1 MTIDTGIFGALQHCY
16 KAGVLLNGFK
26 MILIYLAPTGLFVA
40 QIRPESVRCQ
50 QTILAVQTADG
61 PSGKP
66 AYIRTRFLV
75 FTEVELWHR
84 TLEVQV
90 LGNQFTLHLAS
101 ASESTPNGGTPIH
114 TANNIPS
121 KYLPYEAQHVLLN
134 TVQRLLEESCF
145 DFAKKWFPGDHR
157 VLEWT
162 SPAQVEIPKWR
173 DLLGAARIPHDA
185 LDGNVQTPLR
195 VLLQEAT
202 YIRNN
207 AVHRSQVFVEDILK
221 MLTSSIQLTR
231 MLRDQTRRTKIEDIR
246 GRLIHEVNVRDDNRS
261 RATVEYRK
269 TRDDIDRRKEPMFK
283 KLDKLRDEEDDAVT
297 VFEKDSAQYD
307 KMLQSSMVKFI
318 NQVIHTGEEVAR
330 IAPAVNSAPKPLPIM
345 KNNSA
350 ATDGKLEKSQGRD
363 DDYVQFISKS
373 DFEVATSESRK
384 PRKESAQDV
393 GPGSKDKETF
403 FKQDHV
409 EDVMSSIRPAPGAA
423 TLVEVQSTP
432 GSRNRGHSS
441 CVGAEVQSTPGSRN
455 GKGSSCGGA
464 EGSIRSN
471 SKGATPRTL
480 SVVNGHSGTK
490 YDLDSPSR
498 QLELEANMANSIREL
513 SIDEYDMLE
522 NLDAELDN
530 QLVRTMDEARMS
542 VDSVLDQMNSDVK
555 PSVEEPV
562 PNSMVRGNSDGQN
575 DTQSCRSWTEPCVP
589 GRRVQSSELKMTDRS
604 FAPPPD
610 VEMSGTDTSNAAT
623 ANGSTNLRKV
633 DIPRTAVGS
642 PVVEFG
648 KPWEPTTNGSVSI
661 IRTEKSQER
670 IPQIV
675 FDLPSK
681 PSVSIISAE
690 KSQERI
696 PQTAFDLPSKPPV
709 SIIRTEKSNE
719 TNLSNMHLWRKRKA
733 VSPLSERP
741 PASYNS
747 MISTRPPALP
757 VFGNPSF
764 PTGVVLNATGTQS
777 TTSFAGLPMITSF
790 GDVARFANIVGFNPT
805 PSVLF
810 AGVGHM
816 GTLQMGKPQGIQDTD
831 VFTSRQAATW
841 ERRRILVGCLSFTPS
856 KAEVEK
862 LFLGYNVTRIDFP
875 ELWILETETKP
886 AGCVFVDLVTSL
898 QAKLAIQNLSG
909 EEPKIRNCRV
919 SIMLATDPWKAPNA
933 SRRILSAVAK
943 NKNNTGL
950 LSSAAETVRK
960 SEPIGKRT
968 RSFYAAAQKK
978 GFLDGQS
985 SKRQKS

>member
-16 KAGVLLNGFK
+16 KAGVFLNGFK

-40 QIRPESVRCQ
+40 QIRPEKSQLTFEPGSWFSLKLNFGIELLRYKFWAISSPC
-50 QTILAVQTADG
+50 TWCL
-61 PSGKP
+61 PLNP
-66 AYIRTRFLV
+66 HL
-75 FTEVELWHR
+75 TEGL
-84 TLEVQV
+84 
-90 LGNQFTLHLAS
+90 QFTQPTIFPAKYKMPRRSRSISL
-101 ASESTPNGGTPIH
+101 STP
-114 TANNIPS
+114 

-162 SPAQVEIPKWR
+162 SPAQVEISKWR

-283 KLDKLRDEEDDAVT
+283 KLEKLRDEEDDAVT

-330 IAPAVNSAPKPLPIM
+330 IAPAADSAPKPLPIV
-345 KNNSA
+345 KNSSA
-350 ATDGKLEKSQGRD
+350 ATDGKPERSQRRD
-363 DDYVQFISKS
+363 DDDVQFISKS

-409 EDVMSSIRPAPGAA
+409 EDVMSSIRPAPSES

-441 CVGAEVQSTPGSRN
+441 CGGAEVQSTPGGRN
-455 GKGSSCGGA
+455 RKGSSCGGV
-464 EGSIRSN
+464 EGSIRPS

-480 SVVNGHSGTK
+480 SVVKGHSGAK

-498 QLELEANMANSIREL
+498 QLESEANMANSIREL
-513 SIDEYDMLE
+513 SIDEYDVLE

-604 FAPPPD
+604 FAPSPD
-610 VEMSGTDTSNAAT
+610 VEMSGANASNAAT
-623 ANGSTNLRKV
+623 ADATTANGSANLRKV

-648 KPWEPTTNGSVSI
+648 KPWKPTTNGSVSI

-670 IPQIV
+670 IPQTV

-681 PSVSIISAE
+681 PTVSI
-690 KSQERI
+690 
-696 PQTAFDLPSKPPV
+696 FG
-709 SIIRTEKSNE
+709 TEKSKEINM
-719 TNLSNMHLWRKRKA
+719 SNMQLWRKRKA

-747 MISTRPPALP
+747 MVSTRPHAVP
-757 VFGNPSF
+757 VFGSPSF
-764 PTGVVLNATGTQS
+764 STNVALNATGTQS
-777 TTSFAGLPMITSF
+777 ATSFAGLPMMTSF
-790 GDVARFANIVGFNPT
+790 GDVAR
-805 PSVLF
+805 
-810 AGVGHM
+810 
-816 GTLQMGKPQGIQDTD
+816 
-831 VFTSRQAATW
+831 
-841 ERRRILVGCLSFTPS
+841 
-856 KAEVEK
+856 
-862 LFLGYNVTRIDFP
+862 TRIDFP
-875 ELWILETETKP
+875 ELWIMETETKP
-886 AGCVFVDLVTSL
+886 SGCVFVDLVTSA
-898 QAKLAIQNLSG
+898 QAKLAIQKLSG

-933 SRRILSAVAK
+933 SRRILSALAK
-943 NKNNTGL
+943 NKKTTGL

-968 RSFYAAAQKK
+968 RSYYAAAQKR

>member
-1 MTIDTGIFGALQHCY
+1 MPRRSRSLS
-16 KAGVLLNGFK
+16 L
-26 MILIYLAPTGLFVA
+26 
-40 QIRPESVRCQ
+40 
-50 QTILAVQTADG
+50 
-61 PSGKP
+61 
-66 AYIRTRFLV
+66 
-75 FTEVELWHR
+75 
-84 TLEVQV
+84 
-90 LGNQFTLHLAS
+90 
-101 ASESTPNGGTPIH
+101 STP
-114 TANNIPS
+114 
-121 KYLPYEAQHVLLN
+121 KYLPYEAQHALLN

-145 DFAKKWFPGDHR
+145 DFAKTWFPGDHR

-162 SPAQVEIPKWR
+162 SPAQVEISKWR
-173 DLLGAARIPHDA
+173 DLLGAARIPHEA

-231 MLRDQTRRTKIEDIR
+231 MLRDQTRRKKIEDIR

-283 KLDKLRDEEDDAVT
+283 KLDRLHDEEDDAVT

-307 KMLQSSMVKFI
+307 KMLQNSMVKFI

-330 IAPAVNSAPKPLPIM
+330 IAPAVDSVPKPISIP
-345 KNNSA
+345 KNSSA
-350 ATDGKLEKSQGRD
+350 ATDGKPERSQGKDND
-363 DDYVQFISKS
+363 DVQFISKS
-373 DFEVATSESRK
+373 DFEVATSECRK

-393 GPGSKDKETF
+393 GPRSKDKETF

-432 GSRNRGHSS
+432 SSRNRKGSS
-441 CVGAEVQSTPGSRN
+441 CSSAEVQSTPGSRN
-455 GKGSSCGGA
+455 RKGSSCGGT
-464 EGSIRSN
+464 EGSIRS
-471 SKGATPRTL
+471 SLKGATPRTL

-498 QLELEANMANSIREL
+498 QLVSISPHIFQFVLLHHGLTTDTTQELEANMANSIREL
-513 SIDEYDMLE
+513 SIDEYDILE

-604 FAPPPD
+604 FAPSPD
-610 VEMSGTDTSNAAT
+610 VEMSGTDASNAAN
-623 ANGSTNLRKV
+623 ANASANLRKV
-633 DIPRTAVGS
+633 DIPRNAVFS

-648 KPWEPTTNGSVSI
+648 KPWKPTTNGLVSI

-670 IPQIV
+670 IPQTV
-675 FDLPSK
+675 AGLPSK
-681 PSVSIISAE
+681 PSVSIILTE

-696 PQTAFDLPSKPPV
+696 PQTVFVLPGKPPGA
-709 SIIRTEKSNE
+709 IFGTEKSKE
-719 TNLSNMHLWRKRKA
+719 TNMSNMHLWRKRKA
-733 VSPLSERP
+733 VSPLTERP
-741 PASYNS
+741 PASYNT

-764 PTGVVLNATGTQS
+764 PTGVVLNATGAQS

-790 GDVARFANIVGFNPT
+790 GDVARLANTVGFNPR

-810 AGVGHM
+810 AGVSHM
-816 GTLQMGKPQGIQDTD
+816 STLQMGTPQEKQATN

-856 KAEVEK
+856 KAEVEE
-862 LFLGYNVTRIDFP
+862 LFLGYNV
-875 ELWILETETKP
+875 
-886 AGCVFVDLVTSL
+886 
-898 QAKLAIQNLSG
+898 
-909 EEPKIRNCRV
+909 
-919 SIMLATDPWKAPNA
+919 
-933 SRRILSAVAK
+933 
-943 NKNNTGL
+943 
-950 LSSAAETVRK
+950 
-960 SEPIGKRT
+960 
-968 RSFYAAAQKK
+968 
-978 GFLDGQS
+978 
-985 SKRQKS
+985 

>member
-1 MTIDTGIFGALQHCY
+1 MPRRSRSLS
-16 KAGVLLNGFK
+16 L
-26 MILIYLAPTGLFVA
+26 
-40 QIRPESVRCQ
+40 
-50 QTILAVQTADG
+50 
-61 PSGKP
+61 
-66 AYIRTRFLV
+66 
-75 FTEVELWHR
+75 
-84 TLEVQV
+84 
-90 LGNQFTLHLAS
+90 
-101 ASESTPNGGTPIH
+101 STP
-114 TANNIPS
+114 

-145 DFAKKWFPGDHR
+145 DFAKAWFPGDHR

-162 SPAQVEIPKWR
+162 SPAQVEISKWR

-246 GRLIHEVNVRDDNRS
+246 GRLIYEVNVRDDNRS

-283 KLDKLRDEEDDAVT
+283 KLDRLHDEEDDAVT

-307 KMLQSSMVKFI
+307 KMLQNSMVKFI

-330 IAPAVNSAPKPLPIM
+330 IAPAADSAPKPLPIV
-345 KNNSA
+345 KNSSA
-350 ATDGKLEKSQGRD
+350 ATDGKPDRSQGKD
-363 DDYVQFISKS
+363 DDDVQFISKS
-373 DFEVATSESRK
+373 DFEVATSECRK
-384 PRKESAQDV
+384 PRIESAQDV

-409 EDVMSSIRPAPGAA
+409 EDVMSSIRPAPSAA

-432 GSRNRGHSS
+432 GSRNRGHIS
-441 CVGAEVQSTPGSRN
+441 CGGAEVQSTPGSRN
-455 GKGSSCGGA
+455 RKGSSCGGA
-464 EGSIRSN
+464 EGSIRSS

-480 SVVNGHSGTK
+480 GVLNGHSGTK

-498 QLELEANMANSIREL
+498 QLVSIPPHILRFVLLHYGLITDTTQELEANMANSIREL
-513 SIDEYDMLE
+513 SIDEYDILE

-575 DTQSCRSWTEPCVP
+575 DTQSCRSWMEPCVT

-604 FAPPPD
+604 FAPSPD
-610 VEMSGTDTSNAAT
+610 VEMSGADASNSATANATTPNATTANATT

-648 KPWEPTTNGSVSI
+648 KPWKPTTNGSVSI
-661 IRTEKSQER
+661 IRTEKSQEG
-670 IPQIV
+670 IPQTV
-675 FDLPSK
+675 AGLPSK
-681 PSVSIISAE
+681 PSVPIIRTE

-696 PQTAFDLPSKPPV
+696 PQTVFDLPSKPPV
-709 SIIRTEKSNE
+709 SMFRTEKSKEMNM
-719 TNLSNMHLWRKRKA
+719 SNTHLWRKRKA

-764 PTGVVLNATGTQS
+764 PTGVALNSTGTQS
-777 TTSFAGLPMITSF
+777 TTSFAGPPMITSF
-790 GDVARFANIVGFNPT
+790 GDVARFAKTVGFNPT

-810 AGVGHM
+810 AGVSHM
-816 GTLQMGKPQGIQDTD
+816 STLQTGMPQEIQATN

-841 ERRRILVGCLSFTPS
+841 EGRRILVGCLSFTPS
-856 KAEVEK
+856 KAEVER
-862 LFLGYNVTRIDFP
+862 LFLGYNV
-875 ELWILETETKP
+875 
-886 AGCVFVDLVTSL
+886 
-898 QAKLAIQNLSG
+898 
-909 EEPKIRNCRV
+909 
-919 SIMLATDPWKAPNA
+919 
-933 SRRILSAVAK
+933 
-943 NKNNTGL
+943 
-950 LSSAAETVRK
+950 
-960 SEPIGKRT
+960 
-968 RSFYAAAQKK
+968 
-978 GFLDGQS
+978 
-985 SKRQKS
+985 